1 LCLALADWS
10 GELRLLLG
18 EPTKKSRRDKAR
30 RPEEMVC
37 ERQASTTISSPS
49 AQITVNSSL
58 AFVIPASVGGLAA
71 LGQES
76 PPLAN
81 LGSDGATRGTCGATL
96 ANVAG
101 VGSRCFGVRQQGEVT
116 GMPLASIRRRVDRL
130 QGLDM
135 FVTVINYPPLTSPE
149 IEAIANRVLAGEPL
163 TKEEVDRLQF
173 QSPIIDGELLIT
185 AHRGTVFIKRYGGL
199 DLAEI

>member
-71 LGQES
+71 LGQ
-76 PPLAN
+76 
-81 LGSDGATRGTCGATL
+81 DGATRGTCGATL